1 MEADCSVR
9 GSRRDNPTEGT
20 AAEGAALKGVD
31 LWAQD
36 QTHDWGA
43 QCGDQT
49 LGGRWHSQSP
59 GSFLAPL
66 YRRTLVKLSRI
77 LEVTAQGSGVLHMW
91 GLI

>member
-1 MEADCSVR
+1 M
-9 GSRRDNPTEGT
+9 EGT

-66 YRRTLVKLSRI
+66 YRRTLVKMSRI